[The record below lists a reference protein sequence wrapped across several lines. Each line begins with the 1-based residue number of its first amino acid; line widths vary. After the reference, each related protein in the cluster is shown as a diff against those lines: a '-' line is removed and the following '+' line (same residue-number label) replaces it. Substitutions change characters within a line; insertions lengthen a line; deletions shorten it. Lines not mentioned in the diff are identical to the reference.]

1 MKTILVGFGDSWTF
15 GSELDRPQEQSW
27 VVQLATKMSVDYI
40 NLGTPASSTGHLI
53 VQLFDFIQR
62 KEYAD
67 YKKVFMIGLTGSSRY
82 LSYSNEFA
90 EFVNITPEATYRTSN
105 IHKSG
110 APPDTAQQL
119 TTFSSEMY
127 KRVECEEYNKFL
139 LTQTMFTFQQ
149 YCLQNEIDY
158 LFFRYFDTLLPMD
171 IIDQASLYPTTITYA
186 LTGSE
191 YQIPDIRDNQY
202 FAGKLFHP
210 NIDGHTQIANLL
222 YNHYVSSTD

>member
-15 GSELDRPQEQSW
+15 GSELDRPEEQSW
-27 VVQLATKMSVDYI
+27 VAQLATKMSVDYI

-62 KEYAD
+62 PEYTN

-82 LSYSNEFA
+82 LSYSNEFN

-110 APPDTAQQL
+110 APPDTAQNL
-119 TTFSSEMY
+119 SIFSSEMY
-127 KRVECEEYNKFL
+127 KQVECDKYNKFL

-149 YCLQNEIDY
+149 YCLQNNIDY
-158 LFFRYFDTLLPMD
+158 LFFRYFDTLAPLA
-171 IIDQASLYPTTITYA
+171 IVDQTKLYPDTITYA
-186 LTGSE
+186 LTGAE
-191 YQIPDIRDNQY
+191 YQLPDVRNNQY

-210 NIDGHTQIANLL
+210 NISGHTQIAELL
-222 YNHYVSSTD
+222 YKHYVSSTN